1 MKKVMLLLVGAT
13 LLASCQNIQK
23 ENEQLTFRNDSLIS
37 ALTQKNAELQS
48 ALDAI
53 SEIQTGFDE
62 INEAEGRININ
73 TDTELSASSKDK
85 MKENMNLIRETM
97 KENKEKIAEL
107 ESKLKASGND
117 NASLRK
123 IIKSL
128 NEQMT
133 EKTSQ
138 IAKLQ
143 AQIAKKDIQIE
154 ELGESV
160 KSLTANVD
168 SLQESNQ
175 VKEQKLAEQDQQIN
189 RAWYVYGTA
198 KELKEQNILKNN
210 KVLEGND
217 FNMDYFTPIDVRTE
231 KEFPLYAKHAE
242 LLSTHPEGSWFM
254 KTDENKEITFI
265 INDPEQFWSV
275 SKYMVIKVK

>member
-1 MKKVMLLLVGAT
+1 MLLLVGAT

-73 TDTELSASSKDK
+73 TYAELNASTKDK
-85 MKENMNLIRETM
+85 MKENINFIRKTM

-107 ESKLKASGND
+107 ESKLKTSGND
-117 NASLRK
+117 NASLKK
-123 IIKSL
+123 IVKGL
-128 NEQMT
+128 NQQLS
-133 EKTSQ
+133 EKASQ

-143 AQIAKKDIQIE
+143 EQIAQKDVIID
-154 ELGESV
+154 ELGDSV

-168 SLQESNQ
+168 SLKESNQ
-175 VKEQKLAEQDQQIN
+175 AKTQKLAEQDQQIN

-210 KVLEGND
+210 RILSEAD
-217 FNMDYFTPIDVRTE
+217 FNMDYFTPIDIRSDR
-231 KEFPLYAKHAE
+231 EFPLYAKHAE
-242 LLSTHPEGSWFM
+242 LLSTHPAGSWQIN
-254 KTDENKEITFI
+254 TDENKDITFV
-265 INDPEQFWSV
+265 INDPELFWSI